1 MTTKK
6 RTELGKYIAKLRLR
20 YNQSSGD
27 MCDVLEI
34 TRPTLSSI
42 EYGHRDISR
51 ALKNRIIDKY
61 HLNDYEKE
69 DLEKVIFYSNN
80 NVKLDMSKLTKG
92 EKEKLYKIVRGR
104 LHE

>member
-6 RTELGKYIAKLRLR
+6 RTELGKYIAKLRLQ

-51 ALKNRIIDKY
+51 ALKNKIIDRY
-61 HLNDYEKE
+61 NLNDYEKE
-69 DLEKVIFYSNN
+69 DLEKVIFYSNIS
-80 NVKLDMSKLTKG
+80 VKIDMSKLTKG

-104 LHE
+104 LYE